1 MKKEVSVG
9 LMNFSVDEVNAE
21 EFGKILRSD
30 LDQIDYVQIR
40 GFDKREARS
49 RAIREN
55 CQKFGAEIL

>member
-1 MKKEVSVG
+1 MKKEVAVG
-9 LMNFSVDEVNAE
+9 LMAFSVDEVNAE
-21 EFGKILRSD
+21 EFGKSLRSD